1 MRLMIKPKKSL
12 GQNFLIDNNILNKI
26 IKLAEIEN
34 TDVVEIGPGTG
45 NLTKK
50 IIELKPKKLILI
62 EKDQTL
68 SGNLKENFK
77 RYNNIEIFNKDIL
90 KFDLEKYINTNSIIV
105 GNLPY
110 NISSQ
115 ILVKLIKFESWLP
128 KYKKLILMFQKEVAD
143 KILAKYNTS
152 NYGRLSVLRASR
164 LKITSNFNVSP
175 NSFWP
180 VPKVKSTVVVFEPII
195 NKNFKVKNIENLE
208 NVSHVFFSRKRKMI
222 NKAFKQL
229 FKKPLEVAKKINKD
243 LSLRPNQLSEN
254 EYFKITKV
262 FENASTESYSFQI
275 K

>member
-1 MRLMIKPKKSL
+1 MIKPKKSL

-164 LKITSNFNVSP
+164 LKVTSNFNVSP

-229 FKKPLEVAKKINKD
+229 FKKPLEVAKKINID